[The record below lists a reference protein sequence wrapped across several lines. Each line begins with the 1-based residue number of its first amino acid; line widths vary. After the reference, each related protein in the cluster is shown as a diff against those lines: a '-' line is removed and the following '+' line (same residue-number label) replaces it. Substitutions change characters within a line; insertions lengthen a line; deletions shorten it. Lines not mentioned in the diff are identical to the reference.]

1 MHSKSKNTEIIEEL
15 FWSLLFR
22 YQEGLEEPMRA
33 SNVVSTVLRDC
44 ITKAVR

>member
-22 YQEGLEEPMRA
+22 YEEGLEEPMRA
-33 SNVVSTVLRDC
+33 SNVFSTVLRDC